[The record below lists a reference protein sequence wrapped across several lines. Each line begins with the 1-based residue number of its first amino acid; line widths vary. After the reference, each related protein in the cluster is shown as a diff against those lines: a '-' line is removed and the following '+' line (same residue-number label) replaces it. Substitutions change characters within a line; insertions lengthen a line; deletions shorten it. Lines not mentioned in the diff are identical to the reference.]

1 MIGTL
6 RPLPPAG
13 AGGPP
18 GPPPGDGGAKTLQT
32 ADLEVKINPRLE
44 WPQMFRDAWRIQ
56 REMFYDPGLHGVNL
70 ADMMGRY
77 ERFLP
82 RLSSRSDLTYLFQE
96 MMGET
101 DRRSPWRRRRRTTRG
116 ADDSDRLA
124 RRGLRGRRQPL
135 SLPADLQR

>member
-1 MIGTL
+1 MLYSQGQGETLRWMIGTL

-13 AGGPP
+13 ASGPP

-70 ADMMGRY
+70 SDVMAKY

-96 MMGET
+96 MMGEMT
-101 DRRSPWRRRRRTTRG
+101 RRPPGCRRR
-116 ADDSDRLA
+116 
-124 RRGLRGRRQPL
+124 
-135 SLPADLQR
+135 